1 MRYFSIFFVLLAA
14 PYFCWSQ
21 SSTGAAST
29 KGACSPAVSGNA
41 NQFKITCTGV
51 DKEQGEKM
59 LRILNEILAKQL
71 DTNAVMSKLT
81 EISSG
86 IQDIQHRT
94 GDRVLSQSQGNSI
107 AESLRNSPQSV
118 SVILLGD
125 REANAYG
132 TQIINVLKSAG
143 WTMKNVMTIGVMG
156 PPAYGIMVNGNESLL
171 KALKDAGTDVSEG
184 PIPMGANLLIG
195 LKPY

>member
-1 MRYFSIFFVLLAA
+1 MRYLSIFLISLSV
-14 PYFCWSQ
+14 PCFCWSEA
-21 SSTGAAST
+21 STGAAST

-51 DKEQGEKM
+51 SKEQGEKM
-59 LRILNEILAKQL
+59 LHILNEILAKQL
-71 DTNAVMSKLT
+71 DPNAVMSKLS

-94 GDRVLSQSQGNSI
+94 GDRLLSQSQENAI
-107 AESLRNSPQSV
+107 AESLRSSPQTL

-132 TQIINVLKSAG
+132 QQIISVLKSAG
-143 WTMKNVMTIGVMG
+143 WTVNVSFIGVMG
-156 PPAYGIMVNGNESLL
+156 PPEYGVMVSGNETLL
-171 KALKDAGTDVSEG
+171 KTLKDAGIDALEG
-184 PIPMGANLLIG
+184 AIPMGGNLLIG